1 MSAIAALEGAKRMTP
16 DTSEDQGS
24 DVQMADPQKAK
35 SSLLPRV
42 ISALVL
48 APLVIG
54 LIWYGGWPFSVLI
67 AGAALILASE
77 WRGLVFGDQGGR
89 VEQALM
95 SIAALSGIGAVQFG
109 MELIGIT
116 LAAGF
121 MGLAL
126 TYVAWKKISLTR
138 IAFGFP
144 YIVLPAMVL
153 VWLRADAEWGAAAIV
168 WLFVTIWATDSFA
181 YFAGKTFGGPKLAP
195 VLSPN
200 KTWAGLIGG
209 SVGAALFGAACA
221 FYLDSAPVI
230 LLATLSAVLAV
241 ISQAGDIT
249 QSSLKRQA
257 GVKDS
262 GNIIPGHGGLLDRVD
277 GLLFAAVAAAVVALL
292 HHLSVENPAASLL
305 VWP

>member
-1 MSAIAALEGAKRMTP
+1 MSAIAVLEGAKPMTP
-16 DTSEDQGS
+16 ETSEDQKS
-24 DVQMADPQKAK
+24 DTPIADPKKAK

-42 ISALVL
+42 LSALVL

-54 LIWYGGWPFSVLI
+54 LIWYGDWPFSVLI

-77 WRGLVFGDQGGR
+77 WRGLVFGEQGGR

-95 SIAALSGIGAVQFG
+95 SAASLSGIGAVQFG

-116 LAAGF
+116 LAASF
-121 MGLAL
+121 MMLAL
-126 TYVAWKKISLTR
+126 TYVTWKKIPLTR
-138 IAFGFP
+138 IALGFP

-153 VWLRADAEWGAAAIV
+153 VWLRADVEWGAAAIV

-209 SVGAALFGAACA
+209 SIGAALFGAACA
-221 FYLDSAPVI
+221 LYLGSAPVI

-277 GLLFAAVAAAVVALL
+277 GLLFAAVAAAIIALL
-292 HHLSVENPAASLL
+292 HHLGVENPAASLL

>member
-1 MSAIAALEGAKRMTP
+1 MT
-16 DTSEDQGS
+16 S
-24 DVQMADPQKAK
+24 DASSSQTPAPKKSK

-42 ISALVL
+42 LSALVL
-48 APLVIG
+48 APIVIG
-54 LIWYGGWPFSVLI
+54 LIWYGDWPFALLI

-77 WRGLVFGDQGGR
+77 WRGLVFGEHGGR
-89 VEQALM
+89 VEQGLM
-95 SIAALSGIGAVQFG
+95 SAAALVGIGAVQFG
-109 MELIGIT
+109 FELIGIT

-121 MGLAL
+121 MMLAM
-126 TYVAWKKISLTR
+126 TYTAWKKTPFTR
-138 IAFGFP
+138 IVLGFP

-221 FYLDSAPVI
+221 LYLGSVPVG
-230 LLATLSAVLAV
+230 LLAALSAGLAV

-277 GLLFAAVAAAVVALL
+277 GLLFAALAAALIALL

>member
-1 MSAIAALEGAKRMTP
+1 MTS
-16 DTSEDQGS
+16 DTSSDQTQSPKTAEPKGS
-24 DVQMADPQKAK
+24 K

-42 ISALVL
+42 LSALVL
-48 APLVIG
+48 APIVIG
-54 LIWYGGWPFSVLI
+54 LIWYGDWPFSLLV
-67 AGAALILASE
+67 AVAALILASE
-77 WRGLVFGDQGGR
+77 WRGLIFGEQGGR

-95 SIAALSGIGAVQFG
+95 SAAALAGIGALQFG
-109 MELIGIT
+109 AELIGLT

-121 MGLAL
+121 MMLAM
-126 TYVAWKKISLTR
+126 TYVVWKKTPLTR
-138 IAFGFP
+138 IALGFP

-181 YFAGKTFGGPKLAP
+181 YFSGKTFGGPKLAP

-221 FYLDSAPVI
+221 LYLGSASVL
-230 LLATLSAVLAV
+230 LLAALSAALAV

-277 GLLFAAVAAAVVALL
+277 GLLFAAIAAALIALL
-292 HHLSVENPAASLL
+292 HHFSVENPAASLL